1 MLAILIIG
9 VVGFFILKNPISR
22 YSLFHLPKV
31 TQNAVVDIRNY
42 IKEKKWN
49 EFSGYGRMD
58 IYIADDSKP
67 FGSGKTLNM
76 INDAIS
82 IYHQY
87 DGVEVYNSDIGEF
100 VIQHVHIISNL
111 QLFGVPFVKLVST
124 TQITDIVNM
133 NEDDNDIHIYL
144 VMIDELGRIFNNR
157 DWKTNLSSDLL
168 GALLQQR
175 KNRLLIKGTVQD
187 FSLFDATLRKISSV
201 VYVCQKRWRFL
212 VRDIYTATDIERSGY
227 NLRMCSSRGSMC
239 GFATNKLYNS
249 YDTNEVVEDLAKSV
263 VEGRQLTNL
272 EVLQNSMTNLPYVP
286 RAKKK
291 RKGA

>member
-1 MLAILIIG
+1 MLAILCLIFIG
-9 VVGFFILKNPISR
+9 FLIFRSPILR

-31 TQNAVVDIRNY
+31 VQNAVVDIRHY
-42 IKEKKWN
+42 LKEKRWN
-49 EFSGYGRMD
+49 DFSGYGRMD
-58 IYIADDSKP
+58 IYIADDSRP

-82 IYHQY
+82 IYRQY
-87 DGVEVYNSDIGEF
+87 DGVEVYNSDVGEF
-100 VIQHVHIISNL
+100 VTQHVHIISNL

-133 NEDDNDIHIYL
+133 NVNDNDVHIYL

-157 DWKTNLSSDLL
+157 DWKNNLSSDLL

-227 NLRMCSSRGSMC
+227 NLRLCSSRGSMC

-249 YDTNEVVEDLAKSV
+249 YDTNEVVEDLKKSV

-272 EVLQNSMTNLPYVP
+272 EVLQNSITNLPYVP

-291 RKGA
+291 KGA